1 MDGLTSAG
9 GLAAAGAENGRL
21 VGQPGN
27 LGGGVAA
34 LLLLT
39 LGGVYLV
46 GAQLGW
52 GVDSQLVGA
61 HFNSINAVAAGMPPS
76 SPVVVANATIVEG
89 EAAREGRRQRMHR
102 PKNANRMGDNSTAR

>member
-1 MDGLTSAG
+1 MDGLTTVG
-9 GLAAAGAENGRL
+9 GLAAADAENGR
-21 VGQPGN
+21 VVRQPGN
-27 LGGGVAA
+27 RVGVVAA

-61 HFNSINAVAAGMPPS
+61 HFNSINAVTAGMPPS
-76 SPVVVANATIVEG
+76 TPIAVANATIVEG
-89 EAAREGRRQRMHR
+89 EAAKEGRRQRLHQA
-102 PKNANRMGDNSTAR
+102 KNAIGDNSSAR